1 MLINFIIIKMEN
13 QSVVWVSV
21 DPIRRKVDFYP
32 KSIAQRLEKHLKDN
46 NENIYNDNKISSCY
60 LGTDFFNATVH
71 LRNNGF
77 YYQTTPG
84 ISFGRA
90 GYKQPGYR
98 SVRRFIVNEDKKL
111 EIYGKYIYGELRIC
125 NLIHESSIRF
135 NEDIPEECII
145 KTDFTNELV
154 EISTWVPENLRPDV
168 SELETNVV
176 IWQWCNANVDID
188 NIMQLN
194 ENTWIPYLYEQ
205 NEAIEHAFKNKQ
217 KDVEIKMLHE
227 STVKIIEF
235 INTSSFAKQI
245 NKITNGERLVRRK
258 IVTIQELNKL
268 ITYYNKNFIN
278 LIDISTLLQNEEI
291 PIEFICCISQDIMT
305 DPVKTSDGFIYDR
318 KSIEKWFENSNKSPL
333 TGLEL
338 NNKTLTTNNELKSI
352 ITKYIEEKIN

>member
-1 MLINFIIIKMEN
+1 MEN
-13 QSVVWVSV
+13 QCVVWVSV
-21 DPIRRKVDFYP
+21 DPVRRKVEFYP

-84 ISFGRA
+84 ISFGPA

-98 SVRRFIVNEDKKL
+98 SVRRFIV
-111 EIYGKYIYGELRIC
+111 
-125 NLIHESSIRF
+125 
-135 NEDIPEECII
+135 
-145 KTDFTNELV
+145 
-154 EISTWVPENLRPDV
+154 
-168 SELETNVV
+168 
-176 IWQWCNANVDID
+176 
-188 NIMQLN
+188 
-194 ENTWIPYLYEQ
+194 
-205 NEAIEHAFKNKQ
+205 
-217 KDVEIKMLHE
+217 
-227 STVKIIEF
+227 
-235 INTSSFAKQI
+235 
-245 NKITNGERLVRRK
+245 
-258 IVTIQELNKL
+258 
-268 ITYYNKNFIN
+268 
-278 LIDISTLLQNEEI
+278 NEEI

-338 NNKTLTTNNELKSI
+338 NNKTLTTNNVLKSI